1 MLNFFQILIPL
12 LLFFIE
18 IKEEKEIAEIKKN
31 EDVISSFLIRFYE
44 VVACLIFLR
53 RIR

>member
-18 IKEEKEIAEIKKN
+18 IKEEKEIAEIKKTRML
-31 EDVISSFLIRFYE
+31 FPRF
-44 VVACLIFLR
+44 
-53 RIR
+53 